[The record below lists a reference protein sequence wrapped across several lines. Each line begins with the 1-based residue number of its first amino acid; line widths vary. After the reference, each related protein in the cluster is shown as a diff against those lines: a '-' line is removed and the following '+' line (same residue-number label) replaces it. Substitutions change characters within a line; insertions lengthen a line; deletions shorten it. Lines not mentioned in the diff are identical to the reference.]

1 MDNQHMVQVVERY
14 MDAFNNK
21 DISIIEEMYAAD
33 AVVED
38 PVGSDPY
45 VGIEAILGFYKGA
58 IDSGPTLS
66 LNGQVRCAGKSAA
79 FPFQAHIGDVTV
91 SIIDVFDF
99 NEDGKVINMRAYWG
113 PDNTT
118 QG

>member
-1 MDNQHMVQVVERY
+1 MDNEHMVRVVERY

-21 DISIIEEMYAAD
+21 DISIIKEMYADD

-45 VGIEAILGFYKGA
+45 VGIEAILGFYQGA
-58 IDSGPTLS
+58 IESGPALS

-79 FPFQAHIGDVTV
+79 FPFQARIGDFVV

-99 NEDGKVINMRAYWG
+99 NDEGKVINMRAYWG
-113 PDNTT
+113 PDNTS
-118 QG
+118 QA